1 MRSGEGRV
9 LSGSVQRRCS
19 PGKGE
24 GGPGGGMEAGGG
36 QGPLSLAARE
46 AWHTHGSDSTY
57 QACLPK
63 ASSALI
69 SPEARV
75 RVGLLEKFR
84 E

>member
-1 MRSGEGRV
+1 
-9 LSGSVQRRCS
+9 
-19 PGKGE
+19 
-24 GGPGGGMEAGGG
+24 MEAGGG
-36 QGPLSLAARE
+36 QGPLSLAAQE
-46 AWHTHGSDSTY
+46 AWHTHGSDSTH

-63 ASSALI
+63 ASSAPI